1 MASAASVGASDSAL
15 YEVAYGEAARA
26 LAEQLSLVDSFRTR
40 AGLLLP
46 TSAIAT
52 SLLGGQALDSGGMD
66 LASWAALGSF
76 FVVAALSL
84 AILWP
89 RLRESSADAN
99 QVIEK
104 FIEAEEPA
112 SVVELRRALTL
123 QMQRS
128 YVKTWKDIG
137 QLAILFEVASG
148 MLIAELI
155 LWTVAL
161 ID

>member
-1 MASAASVGASDSAL
+1 MVPSSSS
-15 YEVAYGEAARA
+15 RH
-26 LAEQLSLVDSFRTR
+26 SPWPS
-40 AGLLLP
+40 
-46 TSAIAT
+46 
-52 SLLGGQALDSGGMD
+52 SGP
-66 LASWAALGSF
+66 A
-76 FVVAALSL
+76 
-84 AILWP
+84 
-89 RLRESSADAN
+89 LRESSADAN

-128 YVKTWKDIG
+128 YVKAWKDIG